1 MKKSF
6 IVLNLTILSLVLVS
20 FFPIRAQNC
29 GTGNTRSSNY
39 IQRDNDKRCE
49 GIAPMEY
56 FQSDYG
62 YQSEIGIDIAGSF
75 SLISLSIGRIREM
88 TDSLKLEVPSR
99 NNQEPKV
106 RVRSVPKNYQLDPL
120 TLRPQGSRYQFKW
133 SNYVIDREDIALGSL
148 RATAYISDGRLIYLP
163 VIFNQAKTYD
173 IVFFSDVRSQIKELQ
188 ILQNN
193 EVIYETSRTNW
204 QPKGEIFFTWD
215 GRTSDG
221 KLARAG
227 LYELRVKALLEQDDA
242 PPRNAPINI
251 TFEHNP
257 QWLK

>member
-6 IVLNLTILSLVLVS
+6 IVLNLTILSLILVS
-20 FFPIRAQNC
+20 FFPIQAQNC

-49 GIAPMEY
+49 GIAP
-56 FQSDYG
+56 
-62 YQSEIGIDIAGSF
+62 IDIAGSF

-99 NNQEPKV
+99 NNRAPKV
-106 RVRSVPKNYQLDPL
+106 IVRSVPKNYQLDPL

-133 SNYVIDREDIALGSL
+133 SNYVIDREDIALESL
-148 RATAYISDGRLIYLP
+148 RATASISDGKLIYLP
-163 VIFNQAKTYD
+163 VIFNPSGKYD
-173 IVFFSDVRSQIKELQ
+173 LVFFTNVRSQIKELQ

-193 EVIYETSRTNW
+193 KVIYETSRPNW

-221 KLARAG
+221 KLAKAG

>member
-6 IVLNLTILSLVLVS
+6 IVLNLTILSLILVS
-20 FFPIRAQNC
+20 LFPPIQAQNC

-49 GIAPMEY
+49 GIAP
-56 FQSDYG
+56 
-62 YQSEIGIDIAGSF
+62 IDIAGSF

-106 RVRSVPKNYQLDPL
+106 IVRSLPKNYQLDPL

-133 SNYVIDREDIALGSL
+133 SNYVIDREDIALESL
-148 RATAYISDGRLIYLP
+148 RATASISDGKLIYLP
-163 VIFNQAKTYD
+163 VIFNQATTYD
-173 IVFFSDVRSQIKELQ
+173 IVLFSDVRSQIKELQ

-193 EVIYETSRTNW
+193 EVIYETSRPNW

-221 KLARAG
+221 KLAKAG

>member
-6 IVLNLTILSLVLVS
+6 IALNLTILSLILVS
-20 FFPIRAQNC
+20 FFPIQAQNC

-49 GIAPMEY
+49 GIAP
-56 FQSDYG
+56 
-62 YQSEIGIDIAGSF
+62 IDIAGSF

-99 NNQEPKV
+99 NNRAPKV
-106 RVRSVPKNYQLDPL
+106 IVRSVPKNYQLAPL

-133 SNYVIDREDIALGSL
+133 SNYVIDREDIALESL
-148 RATAYISDGRLIYLP
+148 RATASISDGKLIYLP

-173 IVFFSDVRSQIKELQ
+173 IVLFANVRSQIKELQ

-193 EVIYETSRTNW
+193 KVIYETSRPNW

-227 LYELRVKALLEQDDA
+227 LYELRVKTLLEQDDA

>member
-6 IVLNLTILSLVLVS
+6 IALNLTILSLILVS
-20 FFPIRAQNC
+20 FFPIQAQNC

-49 GIAPMEY
+49 GIAPIET
-56 FQSDYG
+56 
-62 YQSEIGIDIAGSF
+62 AGSF

-99 NNQEPKV
+99 NNRAPKV
-106 RVRSVPKNYQLDPL
+106 IVRSVPKNYQLDPL

-133 SNYVIDREDIALGSL
+133 SNYVIDREDIALESL
-148 RATAYISDGRLIYLP
+148 RATASISDGKLIYLP
-163 VIFNQAKTYD
+163 VIFNPAKTYD
-173 IVFFSDVRSQIKELQ
+173 IVLFANARSQIKELQ

-193 EVIYETSRTNW
+193 EVIYETSRPNW

-221 KLARAG
+221 KLAKAG

>member
-6 IVLNLTILSLVLVS
+6 IVLNLTILSLILVS
-20 FFPIRAQNC
+20 FFPIQAQNC

-49 GIAPMEY
+49 GIAP
-56 FQSDYG
+56 
-62 YQSEIGIDIAGSF
+62 IDIAGSF

-88 TDSLKLEVPSR
+88 TDPLKLEVPSR
-99 NNQEPKV
+99 NNRAPKV
-106 RVRSVPKNYQLDPL
+106 IVRSLPKNYQLDPL

-133 SNYVIDREDIALGSL
+133 SNYVIDREDIALESL
-148 RATAYISDGRLIYLP
+148 RATASISDGKLIYLP

-173 IVFFSDVRSQIKELQ
+173 IVFFSNVRSQIKELQ

-193 EVIYETSRTNW
+193 EVIYETSRPNW
-204 QPKGEIFFTWD
+204 QPKGEIFFSWD

-221 KLARAG
+221 KLAKAG

>member
-6 IVLNLTILSLVLVS
+6 IVLNLTILSLILVS
-20 FFPIRAQNC
+20 FFPIQAQNC

-49 GIAPMEY
+49 GIAPIET
-56 FQSDYG
+56 
-62 YQSEIGIDIAGSF
+62 AGSF

-88 TDSLKLEVPSR
+88 TDPLKLEVPSR
-99 NNQEPKV
+99 NNRAPKV
-106 RVRSVPKNYQLDPL
+106 IVRSVPKNYQLDPL

-133 SNYVIDREDIALGSL
+133 SNYVIDREDIALESL
-148 RATAYISDGRLIYLP
+148 RATASISDGKLIYLP
-163 VIFNQAKTYD
+163 VIFNPAKTYD
-173 IVFFSDVRSQIKELQ
+173 IVLFANMRSQIKELQ

-193 EVIYETSRTNW
+193 EVIYETSRPNW

-221 KLARAG
+221 KLAKAG

>member
-6 IVLNLTILSLVLVS
+6 IALNLTILSLILVS
-20 FFPIRAQNC
+20 FFPIQAQNC

-49 GIAPMEY
+49 GIAP
-56 FQSDYG
+56 
-62 YQSEIGIDIAGSF
+62 IDIAGSF

-99 NNQEPKV
+99 NNRAPKV
-106 RVRSVPKNYQLDPL
+106 IVRSLPKNYQLDPL

-133 SNYVIDREDIALGSL
+133 SNYVIDREDIALESL
-148 RATAYISDGRLIYLP
+148 RATASISDGKLIYLP
-163 VIFNQAKTYD
+163 VIFNPAKTYD
-173 IVFFSDVRSQIKELQ
+173 IVFFSNARSQIKELQ

-193 EVIYETSRTNW
+193 EVIYETSRPNW

-221 KLARAG
+221 KLAKAG

>member
-6 IVLNLTILSLVLVS
+6 IVLNLTILSLILVS
-20 FFPIRAQNC
+20 FFPIQAQNC

-49 GIAPMEY
+49 GIAP
-56 FQSDYG
+56 
-62 YQSEIGIDIAGSF
+62 IDIAGSF

-99 NNQEPKV
+99 NNRAPKV
-106 RVRSVPKNYQLDPL
+106 IVRSVPKNYQLDPF

-133 SNYVIDREDIALGSL
+133 SNYVIDREDIALESL
-148 RATAYISDGRLIYLP
+148 RATASISDGKLIYLP
-163 VIFNQAKTYD
+163 VIFNQATTYD
-173 IVFFSDVRSQIKELQ
+173 IVLYANVRSQIKELQ

-193 EVIYETSRTNW
+193 KVIYETSRPNW

-221 KLARAG
+221 KLAKAG

>member
-6 IVLNLTILSLVLVS
+6 IALNLTILSLILVS
-20 FFPIRAQNC
+20 FFPIQAQNC

-49 GIAPMEY
+49 GIAPIE
-56 FQSDYG
+56 
-62 YQSEIGIDIAGSF
+62 IAGSF
-75 SLISLSIGRIREM
+75 SLISLSIGRIPGIS
-88 TDSLKLEVPSR
+88 DYLKLEVPSR
-99 NNQEPKV
+99 NNRAPKV
-106 RVRSVPKNYQLDPL
+106 IVRSVPKNYQLDPL

-133 SNYVIDREDIALGSL
+133 SNYVIDREDIALESL
-148 RATAYISDGRLIYLP
+148 RATAFISDGKLIYLP

-173 IVFFSDVRSQIKELQ
+173 IVLFANVRSQIKELQ

-193 EVIYETSRTNW
+193 EVIYETSRPNW
-204 QPKGEIFFTWD
+204 QPKGEIFFSWD

-221 KLARAG
+221 KMAKAG
-227 LYELRVKALLEQDDA
+227 LYELRVKALLEQDDT

>member
-1 MKKSF
+1 MAGGCTMKKSF
-6 IVLNLTILSLVLVS
+6 IVLNLTILSLILVS
-20 FFPIRAQNC
+20 LFPPIQAQNC

-49 GIAPMEY
+49 GIAP
-56 FQSDYG
+56 
-62 YQSEIGIDIAGSF
+62 IDIAGSF

-99 NNQEPKV
+99 NNRAPKV
-106 RVRSVPKNYQLDPL
+106 IVRSVPKNYQLDPL

-133 SNYVIDREDIALGSL
+133 SNYVIDREDIALESL
-148 RATAYISDGRLIYLP
+148 RATASISDGKLIYLP

-173 IVFFSDVRSQIKELQ
+173 IVLFANVRSQIKELQ

-193 EVIYETSRTNW
+193 EVIYETSRPNW

-221 KLARAG
+221 KLAKAG

>member
-6 IVLNLTILSLVLVS
+6 IVLNLTILSLILVS
-20 FFPIRAQNC
+20 FFPIQAQNC

-49 GIAPMEY
+49 GIAP
-56 FQSDYG
+56 
-62 YQSEIGIDIAGSF
+62 IDIAGSF

-99 NNQEPKV
+99 NNRAPKV
-106 RVRSVPKNYQLDPL
+106 IVRSVPKNYQLDPL

-133 SNYVIDREDIALGSL
+133 SNYVIDREDIALESL
-148 RATAYISDGRLIYLP
+148 RATAYISDGKLIYLP

-173 IVFFSDVRSQIKELQ
+173 IVFFSNARSQIKELQ

-193 EVIYETSRTNW
+193 EVIYETSRPNW

-221 KLARAG
+221 KLAKAG

>member
-6 IVLNLTILSLVLVS
+6 IVLNLTILSLILVS
-20 FFPIRAQNC
+20 FFPIQAQNC

-49 GIAPMEY
+49 GIAP
-56 FQSDYG
+56 
-62 YQSEIGIDIAGSF
+62 IDIAGSF

-99 NNQEPKV
+99 NNRAPKV
-106 RVRSVPKNYQLDPL
+106 IVRSVPKNYQLDPL

-133 SNYVIDREDIALGSL
+133 SNYVIDREDIALESL
-148 RATAYISDGRLIYLP
+148 RATASISDGKLIYLP
-163 VIFNQAKTYD
+163 VIFNPSGKYD
-173 IVFFSDVRSQIKELQ
+173 LVFFTNVRSQIKELQ

-193 EVIYETSRTNW
+193 EVIYETSRPNW

-221 KLARAG
+221 KLAKAG

>member
-6 IVLNLTILSLVLVS
+6 IVLNLTILSLILVS
-20 FFPIRAQNC
+20 FFPIQAQNC

-49 GIAPMEY
+49 GIAP
-56 FQSDYG
+56 
-62 YQSEIGIDIAGSF
+62 IDIAGSF

-99 NNQEPKV
+99 NNRAPKV
-106 RVRSVPKNYQLDPL
+106 IVRSVPKNYQLDPL

-133 SNYVIDREDIALGSL
+133 SNYVIDREDIALESL
-148 RATAYISDGRLIYLP
+148 RATASISDGKLIYLP

-173 IVFFSDVRSQIKELQ
+173 IVLFANARSQIKELQ

-193 EVIYETSRTNW
+193 EVIYETSRPNW

-221 KLARAG
+221 KLAKAG

>member
-6 IVLNLTILSLVLVS
+6 IVLNLTILSLILVS
-20 FFPIRAQNC
+20 FFPIQAQNC

-49 GIAPMEY
+49 GIAP
-56 FQSDYG
+56 
-62 YQSEIGIDIAGSF
+62 IDIAGSF

-88 TDSLKLEVPSR
+88 TDPLKLEVPSR
-99 NNQEPKV
+99 NNRAPKV
-106 RVRSVPKNYQLDPL
+106 IVRSVPKNYQLAPF

-133 SNYVIDREDIALGSL
+133 SNYVIDREDIALESL
-148 RATAYISDGRLIYLP
+148 RATASISDGKLIYLP

-173 IVFFSDVRSQIKELQ
+173 IVFFSNARSQIKELQ

-193 EVIYETSRTNW
+193 EVIYETSRPNW

-221 KLARAG
+221 KLAKAG

>member
-6 IVLNLTILSLVLVS
+6 IVLNLTILSLILVS
-20 FFPIRAQNC
+20 FFPIQAQNC

-49 GIAPMEY
+49 GIAP
-56 FQSDYG
+56 
-62 YQSEIGIDIAGSF
+62 IDIAGSF

-88 TDSLKLEVPSR
+88 TDPLKLEVPSR
-99 NNQEPKV
+99 NNRAPKV
-106 RVRSVPKNYQLDPL
+106 IVRSVPKNYQLDPL

-133 SNYVIDREDIALGSL
+133 SNYVIDREDIALESL
-148 RATAYISDGRLIYLP
+148 RATASISDGKLIYLP

-173 IVFFSDVRSQIKELQ
+173 IVFFSNARSQIKELQ

-193 EVIYETSRTNW
+193 KVIYETSRPNW
-204 QPKGEIFFTWD
+204 QPKGEIFFSWD

-221 KLARAG
+221 KLAKAG

>member
-6 IVLNLTILSLVLVS
+6 IVLNLTILSLILVS
-20 FFPIRAQNC
+20 LFPPIQAQNC

-49 GIAPMEY
+49 GIAPIE
-56 FQSDYG
+56 
-62 YQSEIGIDIAGSF
+62 IAGSF

-99 NNQEPKV
+99 NNRAPKV
-106 RVRSVPKNYQLDPL
+106 IVRSLPKNYQLDPL

-133 SNYVIDREDIALGSL
+133 SNYVIDREDIALESL
-148 RATAYISDGRLIYLP
+148 RATAYISEGRLIYLP
-163 VIFNQAKTYD
+163 VIFNQATTYD
-173 IVFFSDVRSQIKELQ
+173 IVLFSNARSQIKELQ

-193 EVIYETSRTNW
+193 KVIYETSRPNW

-221 KLARAG
+221 KLAKAG

>member
-6 IVLNLTILSLVLVS
+6 IALNLTILSLILVS
-20 FFPIRAQNC
+20 FFPIQAQNC

-49 GIAPMEY
+49 GIAP
-56 FQSDYG
+56 
-62 YQSEIGIDIAGSF
+62 IDIAGSF

-99 NNQEPKV
+99 NNRAPKV
-106 RVRSVPKNYQLDPL
+106 IVRSVPKNYQLDPL

-133 SNYVIDREDIALGSL
+133 SNYVIDREDIALESL
-148 RATAYISDGRLIYLP
+148 RATASISDGKLIYLP
-163 VIFNQAKTYD
+163 VIFNQATTYD
-173 IVFFSDVRSQIKELQ
+173 IVFFSNARSQIKELQ

-193 EVIYETSRTNW
+193 EVIYETSRPNW
-204 QPKGEIFFTWD
+204 QPKGEIFFSWD

-221 KLARAG
+221 KLAKAG
-227 LYELRVKALLEQDDA
+227 LYQLRVKALLEQDDA

>member
-6 IVLNLTILSLVLVS
+6 IALNLTILSLILVS
-20 FFPIRAQNC
+20 FFPIQAQNC

-49 GIAPMEY
+49 GIAP
-56 FQSDYG
+56 
-62 YQSEIGIDIAGSF
+62 IDIAGSF

-99 NNQEPKV
+99 NNRAPKV
-106 RVRSVPKNYQLDPL
+106 IVRSVPKNYQLDPL

-133 SNYVIDREDIALGSL
+133 SNYVIDREDIALESL
-148 RATAYISDGRLIYLP
+148 RATASISDGKLIYLP
-163 VIFNQAKTYD
+163 VIFNQATTYD
-173 IVFFSDVRSQIKELQ
+173 IVLFANVRSQIKELQ

-193 EVIYETSRTNW
+193 EVIYETSRPNW

-221 KLARAG
+221 KLAKAG

>member
-6 IVLNLTILSLVLVS
+6 IVLNLTILSLILVS
-20 FFPIRAQNC
+20 FFPIQAQNC

-49 GIAPMEY
+49 GIAP
-56 FQSDYG
+56 
-62 YQSEIGIDIAGSF
+62 IDIAGSF

-88 TDSLKLEVPSR
+88 TDPLKLEVPSR
-99 NNQEPKV
+99 NNRAPKV
-106 RVRSVPKNYQLDPL
+106 IVRSLPKNYQLDPL

-133 SNYVIDREDIALGSL
+133 SNYVIDREDIALESL
-148 RATAYISDGRLIYLP
+148 RATASISDGKLIYLP

-173 IVFFSDVRSQIKELQ
+173 IVLFANVRSQIKELQ

-193 EVIYETSRTNW
+193 EVIYETSRPNW

-221 KLARAG
+221 KLAKAG
-227 LYELRVKALLEQDDA
+227 LYQLRVKALLEQDDA

>member
-6 IVLNLTILSLVLVS
+6 IVLNLTILSLILVS
-20 FFPIRAQNC
+20 LFPIQAQNC

-49 GIAPMEY
+49 GIAP
-56 FQSDYG
+56 
-62 YQSEIGIDIAGSF
+62 IDIAGSF

-99 NNQEPKV
+99 NNRAPKV
-106 RVRSVPKNYQLDPL
+106 IVRSLPKNYQLDPL

-133 SNYVIDREDIALGSL
+133 SNYVIDREDIALESL
-148 RATAYISDGRLIYLP
+148 RATASISDGKLIYLP
-163 VIFNQAKTYD
+163 VIFNQATTYD
-173 IVFFSDVRSQIKELQ
+173 IVLFSDVRSQIKELQ

-193 EVIYETSRTNW
+193 KVIYETSRPNW

-221 KLARAG
+221 KLAKAG

>member
-6 IVLNLTILSLVLVS
+6 IVLNLTILSLILVS
-20 FFPIRAQNC
+20 FFPIQAQNC

-49 GIAPMEY
+49 GIAP
-56 FQSDYG
+56 
-62 YQSEIGIDIAGSF
+62 IDIAGSF

-99 NNQEPKV
+99 NNRAPKV
-106 RVRSVPKNYQLDPL
+106 IVRSVPKNYQLDPL

-133 SNYVIDREDIALGSL
+133 SNYVIDREDIALESL
-148 RATAYISDGRLIYLP
+148 RATAFISDGKLIYLP

-173 IVFFSDVRSQIKELQ
+173 IVFFSNARSQIKELQ

-193 EVIYETSRTNW
+193 EVIYETSRPNW

-221 KLARAG
+221 KLAKAG

>member
-6 IVLNLTILSLVLVS
+6 IVLNLTILSLILVS
-20 FFPIRAQNC
+20 FFPIQAQNC

-49 GIAPMEY
+49 GIAP
-56 FQSDYG
+56 
-62 YQSEIGIDIAGSF
+62 IDIAGSF

-99 NNQEPKV
+99 NNRAPKV
-106 RVRSVPKNYQLDPL
+106 IVRSVPKNYQLDPL

-133 SNYVIDREDIALGSL
+133 SNYVIDREDIALESL
-148 RATAYISDGRLIYLP
+148 RATAYISEGRLIYLP
-163 VIFNQAKTYD
+163 VIFNQATTYD
-173 IVFFSDVRSQIKELQ
+173 IVFFSNARSQIKELQ

-193 EVIYETSRTNW
+193 KVIYETSRPNW

-221 KLARAG
+221 KLAKAG

>member
-6 IVLNLTILSLVLVS
+6 IVLNLTILSLILVS
-20 FFPIRAQNC
+20 FFPIQAQNC

-49 GIAPMEY
+49 GIAP
-56 FQSDYG
+56 
-62 YQSEIGIDIAGSF
+62 IDIAGSF

-99 NNQEPKV
+99 NNRAPKV
-106 RVRSVPKNYQLDPL
+106 IVRSVPKNYQLDPL

-133 SNYVIDREDIALGSL
+133 SNYVIDREDIALESL
-148 RATAYISDGRLIYLP
+148 RATASISDGKLIYLP
-163 VIFNQAKTYD
+163 VIFNQATTYD
-173 IVFFSDVRSQIKELQ
+173 IVLFANVRSQIKELQ

-193 EVIYETSRTNW
+193 EVIYETYRPNW

-221 KLARAG
+221 KLAKAG

>member
-1 MKKSF
+1 
-6 IVLNLTILSLVLVS
+6 
-20 FFPIRAQNC
+20 
-29 GTGNTRSSNY
+29 
-39 IQRDNDKRCE
+39 
-49 GIAPMEY
+49 
-56 FQSDYG
+56 
-62 YQSEIGIDIAGSF
+62 
-75 SLISLSIGRIREM
+75 M

-99 NNQEPKV
+99 NNRAPKV
-106 RVRSVPKNYQLDPL
+106 IVRSVPKNYQLDPL

-133 SNYVIDREDIALGSL
+133 SNYVIDREDIALESL
-148 RATAYISDGRLIYLP
+148 RATAYISEGRLIYLP

-173 IVFFSDVRSQIKELQ
+173 IVFFSNARSQIKELQ

-193 EVIYETSRTNW
+193 EVIYETSRPNW

-221 KLARAG
+221 KLAKAG

>member
-6 IVLNLTILSLVLVS
+6 IVLNLTILSLILVS
-20 FFPIRAQNC
+20 FFPIQAQNC

-49 GIAPMEY
+49 GIAP
-56 FQSDYG
+56 
-62 YQSEIGIDIAGSF
+62 IDIAGSF

-99 NNQEPKV
+99 NNRAPKV
-106 RVRSVPKNYQLDPL
+106 IVRSVPKNYQLDPL

-133 SNYVIDREDIALGSL
+133 SNYVIDREDIALESL
-148 RATAYISDGRLIYLP
+148 RATAFISDGKLIYLP
-163 VIFNQAKTYD
+163 VIFNQATTYD
-173 IVFFSDVRSQIKELQ
+173 IVFFSNARSQIKELQ

-193 EVIYETSRTNW
+193 EVIYETSRPNW

-221 KLARAG
+221 KLAKAG

>member
-1 MKKSF
+1 MAGDCTMKKSF
-6 IVLNLTILSLVLVS
+6 IVLNLTILSLILVS
-20 FFPIRAQNC
+20 LFPPIQAQNC

-49 GIAPMEY
+49 GIAP
-56 FQSDYG
+56 
-62 YQSEIGIDIAGSF
+62 IDIAGSF
-75 SLISLSIGRIREM
+75 SLISLSIGQIREM

-99 NNQEPKV
+99 NNRAPKV
-106 RVRSVPKNYQLDPL
+106 IVRSLPKNYQLDPL

-133 SNYVIDREDIALGSL
+133 SNYVIDREDIALESL
-148 RATAYISDGRLIYLP
+148 RATASISDGKLIYLP

-193 EVIYETSRTNW
+193 KVIYETSRPNW

-221 KLARAG
+221 KLAKAG

>member
-1 MKKSF
+1 MAGGCTMKKSF
-6 IVLNLTILSLVLVS
+6 IVLNLTILSLILVS
-20 FFPIRAQNC
+20 FFPIQAQNC

-49 GIAPMEY
+49 GIAP
-56 FQSDYG
+56 
-62 YQSEIGIDIAGSF
+62 IDIASSF

-99 NNQEPKV
+99 NNRAPKV
-106 RVRSVPKNYQLDPL
+106 IVRSVPKNYQLDPL

-133 SNYVIDREDIALGSL
+133 SNYVIDREDIALESL
-148 RATAYISDGRLIYLP
+148 RATASISDGKLIYLP
-163 VIFNQAKTYD
+163 VIFNQATTYD
-173 IVFFSDVRSQIKELQ
+173 IVLFSDVRSQIKELQ

-193 EVIYETSRTNW
+193 EVIYETSRPNW

-221 KLARAG
+221 KLAKAG

>member
-6 IVLNLTILSLVLVS
+6 IVLNLTILSLILVS
-20 FFPIRAQNC
+20 LFPPIQAQNC

-49 GIAPMEY
+49 GIAPIE
-56 FQSDYG
+56 
-62 YQSEIGIDIAGSF
+62 IAGSF
-75 SLISLSIGRIREM
+75 SLISLSIGRIPGM

-99 NNQEPKV
+99 NNRVPKV
-106 RVRSVPKNYQLDPL
+106 IVRSLPKNYQLDPL

-133 SNYVIDREDIALGSL
+133 SNYVIDREDIALESL
-148 RATAYISDGRLIYLP
+148 RATASISDGKLIYLP
-163 VIFNQAKTYD
+163 VIFNQATTYD
-173 IVFFSDVRSQIKELQ
+173 IVLFSNARSQIKELQ

-193 EVIYETSRTNW
+193 KVIYETSRPNW

-221 KLARAG
+221 KLAKAG

>member
-6 IVLNLTILSLVLVS
+6 IVLNLTILSLILVS
-20 FFPIRAQNC
+20 FFPIQAQNC

-49 GIAPMEY
+49 GIAP
-56 FQSDYG
+56 
-62 YQSEIGIDIAGSF
+62 IDIAGSF

-99 NNQEPKV
+99 NNRAPKV
-106 RVRSVPKNYQLDPL
+106 IVRSLPKNYQLDPL

-133 SNYVIDREDIALGSL
+133 SNYVIDREDIALESL
-148 RATAYISDGRLIYLP
+148 RATASISDGKLIYLP
-163 VIFNQAKTYD
+163 VIFNQAITYD
-173 IVFFSDVRSQIKELQ
+173 IVLFANVRSQIKELQ

-193 EVIYETSRTNW
+193 KVIYETSRPNW

-221 KLARAG
+221 KLAKAG

>member
-6 IVLNLTILSLVLVS
+6 IVLNLTILSLILVS
-20 FFPIRAQNC
+20 FFPIQAQNC

-49 GIAPMEY
+49 GIAPIE
-56 FQSDYG
+56 
-62 YQSEIGIDIAGSF
+62 IAGSF

-99 NNQEPKV
+99 NNRAPKV
-106 RVRSVPKNYQLDPL
+106 IVRSVPKNYQLDPL

-133 SNYVIDREDIALGSL
+133 SNYVIDREDIALESL
-148 RATAYISDGRLIYLP
+148 RATASISDGKLIYLP

-173 IVFFSDVRSQIKELQ
+173 IVLFANVRSQIKELQ

-193 EVIYETSRTNW
+193 EVIYETSRPNW

-221 KLARAG
+221 KLAKAG

>member
-6 IVLNLTILSLVLVS
+6 IVLNLTILSLILVS
-20 FFPIRAQNC
+20 LFPIQAQNC

-49 GIAPMEY
+49 GIAP
-56 FQSDYG
+56 
-62 YQSEIGIDIAGSF
+62 IDIAGSF

-99 NNQEPKV
+99 NNRAPKV
-106 RVRSVPKNYQLDPL
+106 IVRSLPKNYQLDPL

-133 SNYVIDREDIALGSL
+133 SNYVINREDIALESL
-148 RATAYISDGRLIYLP
+148 RATASISDGKLIYLP
-163 VIFNQAKTYD
+163 VIFNQATTYD
-173 IVFFSDVRSQIKELQ
+173 IVLFSNARSQIKELQ

-193 EVIYETSRTNW
+193 KVIYETSRPNW

-221 KLARAG
+221 KLAKAG

>member
-1 MKKSF
+1 MAGGCTMKKSF
-6 IVLNLTILSLVLVS
+6 IVLNLTILSLILVS
-20 FFPIRAQNC
+20 FFPIQAQNC

-49 GIAPMEY
+49 GIAP
-56 FQSDYG
+56 
-62 YQSEIGIDIAGSF
+62 IDIAGSF

-99 NNQEPKV
+99 NNRAPKV
-106 RVRSVPKNYQLDPL
+106 IVRSVPKNYQLDPL

-133 SNYVIDREDIALGSL
+133 SNYVIDREDIALESL
-148 RATAYISDGRLIYLP
+148 RATASISDGKLIYLP

-173 IVFFSDVRSQIKELQ
+173 IVLFANVRSQIKELQ

-193 EVIYETSRTNW
+193 EVIYETSRPNW
-204 QPKGEIFFTWD
+204 QPKGEIFFSWD

-221 KLARAG
+221 KLAKAG

>member
-6 IVLNLTILSLVLVS
+6 IVLNLTILSLILVS
-20 FFPIRAQNC
+20 FFPIQAQNC

-49 GIAPMEY
+49 GIAPIE
-56 FQSDYG
+56 
-62 YQSEIGIDIAGSF
+62 IAGSF

-99 NNQEPKV
+99 NNRAPKV
-106 RVRSVPKNYQLDPL
+106 IVRSVPKNYQLDPL

-133 SNYVIDREDIALGSL
+133 SNYVIDREDIALESL
-148 RATAYISDGRLIYLP
+148 RATASISDGKLIYLP
-163 VIFNQAKTYD
+163 VIFNQATTYD
-173 IVFFSDVRSQIKELQ
+173 IVLFANVRSQIKELQ

-193 EVIYETSRTNW
+193 KVIYETSRPNW

-221 KLARAG
+221 KLAKAG

>member
-6 IVLNLTILSLVLVS
+6 IALNLTILSLILVS
-20 FFPIRAQNC
+20 FFPIQAQNC

-49 GIAPMEY
+49 GIAP
-56 FQSDYG
+56 
-62 YQSEIGIDIAGSF
+62 IDIAGSF

-99 NNQEPKV
+99 NNRAPKV
-106 RVRSVPKNYQLDPL
+106 IVRSVPKNYQLDPL

-133 SNYVIDREDIALGSL
+133 SNYVIDREDIALESL
-148 RATAYISDGRLIYLP
+148 RATASISDGKLIYLP
-163 VIFNQAKTYD
+163 VIFNQATTYD
-173 IVFFSDVRSQIKELQ
+173 IVFFSNARSQIKELQ

-193 EVIYETSRTNW
+193 EVIYETSRPNW

-221 KLARAG
+221 KLAKAG

>member
-6 IVLNLTILSLVLVS
+6 IALNLTILSLILVS
-20 FFPIRAQNC
+20 FFPIQAQNC

-49 GIAPMEY
+49 GIAP
-56 FQSDYG
+56 
-62 YQSEIGIDIAGSF
+62 IDIASSF

-99 NNQEPKV
+99 NNRAPKV
-106 RVRSVPKNYQLDPL
+106 IVRSVPKNYQLDPL

-133 SNYVIDREDIALGSL
+133 SNYVIDREDIALESL
-148 RATAYISDGRLIYLP
+148 RATAYISDGKLIYLP
-163 VIFNQAKTYD
+163 VIFNQATTYD
-173 IVFFSDVRSQIKELQ
+173 IVLFANVRSQIKELQ

-193 EVIYETSRTNW
+193 EVIYETSRPNW
-204 QPKGEIFFTWD
+204 QPKGEIFLSWD

-221 KLARAG
+221 KLAKAG

>member
-6 IVLNLTILSLVLVS
+6 IVLNLTILSLILVS
-20 FFPIRAQNC
+20 LFPPIQAQNC

-49 GIAPMEY
+49 GIAP
-56 FQSDYG
+56 
-62 YQSEIGIDIAGSF
+62 IDIAGSF

-99 NNQEPKV
+99 NNRAPKV
-106 RVRSVPKNYQLDPL
+106 IVRSVLKNYQLDPL

-133 SNYVIDREDIALGSL
+133 SNYVIDREDIALESL
-148 RATAYISDGRLIYLP
+148 RATASISDGKLIYLP
-163 VIFNQAKTYD
+163 VIFNQATTYD
-173 IVFFSDVRSQIKELQ
+173 IVLFANVRSQIKELQ

-193 EVIYETSRTNW
+193 KVIYETSRPNW

-221 KLARAG
+221 KLAKAG

>member
-6 IVLNLTILSLVLVS
+6 IVLNLTILSLILVS
-20 FFPIRAQNC
+20 FFPIQAQNC

-49 GIAPMEY
+49 GIAP
-56 FQSDYG
+56 
-62 YQSEIGIDIAGSF
+62 IDIAGSF

-99 NNQEPKV
+99 NNRAPKV
-106 RVRSVPKNYQLDPL
+106 IVRSVPKNYQLDPL

-133 SNYVIDREDIALGSL
+133 SNYVIDREDIALESL
-148 RATAYISDGRLIYLP
+148 RATASISDGKLIYLP

-173 IVFFSDVRSQIKELQ
+173 IVLFANVRSQIKELQ

-193 EVIYETSRTNW
+193 EVIYETSRPNW

-221 KLARAG
+221 KLAKAG

>member
-6 IVLNLTILSLVLVS
+6 IVLNLTILSLILVS
-20 FFPIRAQNC
+20 FFPIQAQNC

-49 GIAPMEY
+49 GIAP
-56 FQSDYG
+56 
-62 YQSEIGIDIAGSF
+62 INIAGSF

-99 NNQEPKV
+99 NNRAPKV
-106 RVRSVPKNYQLDPL
+106 IVRSVPKNYQLDPL

-133 SNYVIDREDIALGSL
+133 SNYVIDREDIALESL
-148 RATAYISDGRLIYLP
+148 RATASISDGKLIYLP
-163 VIFNQAKTYD
+163 VIFNPAKTYD
-173 IVFFSDVRSQIKELQ
+173 IVLFANMRSQIKELQ

-193 EVIYETSRTNW
+193 EVIYETSRPNW

-221 KLARAG
+221 KLAKAG

>member
-6 IVLNLTILSLVLVS
+6 IVLNLTILSLILVS
-20 FFPIRAQNC
+20 FFPIQAQNC

-49 GIAPMEY
+49 GIAPIE
-56 FQSDYG
+56 
-62 YQSEIGIDIAGSF
+62 IAGSF

-99 NNQEPKV
+99 NNRAPKV
-106 RVRSVPKNYQLDPL
+106 IVRSVPKNYQLDPL

-133 SNYVIDREDIALGSL
+133 SNYVIDREDIALESL
-148 RATAYISDGRLIYLP
+148 RATASISDGKLIYLP
-163 VIFNQAKTYD
+163 VIFNPAKTYD
-173 IVFFSDVRSQIKELQ
+173 IVLFANVRSQIKELQ

-193 EVIYETSRTNW
+193 EVIYETSRPNW

-221 KLARAG
+221 KLAKAG